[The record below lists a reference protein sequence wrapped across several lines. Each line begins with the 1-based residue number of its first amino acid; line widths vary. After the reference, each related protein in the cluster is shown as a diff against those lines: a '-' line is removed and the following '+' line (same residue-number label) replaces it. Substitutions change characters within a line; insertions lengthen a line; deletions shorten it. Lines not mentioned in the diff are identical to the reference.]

1 MKKSD
6 LSFEYPEHLIA
17 LKPNRPSR
25 VMIVEN
31 SQPSEI
37 SIQALLYLPEP
48 GDVWVV
54 NNTQVLP
61 RRVFSEQL
69 ELEIL
74 FLKPC
79 DPEQTEWEVL
89 FPSSRITDSQHV
101 TLPGGIEFKILARG
115 LPQIIRLSKPIS
127 ENYFDQFGELPLPP
141 YIQKLRPSR
150 HQSEADRIWYQTAWA
165 KYAGSLAA
173 PTASLH
179 FSNEDIDLLRSR
191 GIKVLEVT
199 LHVGIGTF
207 LPIKTEDLSQHIMH
221 KEWAEVPQKVWDEIQ
236 EAKAQKKKVWALGT
250 TVTRTLESIPLGYLT
265 HTPNGYSGETQL
277 FIKPGFRFQV
287 LDRLMTN
294 FHQPESTLLALVVA
308 AQDLS
313 TVKSCYQWAIQ
324 KEFRLFSYGDLSV
337 WDIRS

>member
-1 MKKSD
+1 M
-6 LSFEYPEHLIA
+6 
-17 LKPNRPSR
+17 R
-25 VMIVEN
+25 VEN
-31 SQPSEI
+31 GRPSEI
-37 SIQALLYLPEP
+37 SIQDLLHLPEP
-48 GDVWVV
+48 GDVWVI

-61 RRVFSEQL
+61 RRVFAEQL
-69 ELEIL
+69 GLEIL
-74 FLKPC
+74 FLKPSNT
-79 DPEQTEWEVL
+79 DLTEWEVL
-89 FPSSRITDSQHV
+89 FPCSRIKDSQSV
-101 TLPGGIEFKILARG
+101 TLPGGEIEFKILTRG
-115 LPQIIRLSKPIS
+115 LPQIIRLSKPVS
-127 ENYFDQFGELPLPP
+127 ETYFDQFGELPLPP
-141 YIQKLRPSR
+141 YIQKLRTSR
-150 HQSEADRIWYQTAWA
+150 HQTEEDRIWYQTAWA

-179 FSNEDIDLLRSR
+179 FSKDDMDFLRSR
-191 GIKVLEVT
+191 GVKVLEVT

-236 EAKAQKKKVWALGT
+236 EAKSQKKKVWALGT

-265 HTPNGYSGETQL
+265 HTPDGYSGETQL

-337 WDIRS
+337 WDIKS